1 MSATHEPEQNRLL
14 RALASEQRDR
24 LYPHLELVA
33 LPLGRVLHDAGDLI
47 RHVYFPVDAI
57 VSLQYVMEDGCSAEI
72 AVVGREGIVG
82 IAAFMGGET
91 SSSRAV
97 VQSAGWAFR
106 LATRRILDEFHRYGR
121 LHDVLLRYTQSLL
134 TQAAQTA
141 ACNRHHTVD
150 QQLCRL
156 LLMSDDRLP
165 SSHLA
170 MTQERIASLLGVR
183 REGIT
188 EAAGKLQKRGI
199 IKYRRGHITIL
210 DRPALEKLCCECYS
224 VVRQEC
230 DRLTGEDL
238 PADNPMVL
246 PSRRPMAPPAPAL
259 AWAR

>member
-1 MSATHEPEQNRLL
+1 MSATHEPEHNRLL
-14 RALASEQRDR
+14 RALTKEQRDR
-24 LYPHLELVA
+24 LYPHLEPVT
-33 LPLGRVLHDAGDLI
+33 LPLGRVLHDAGDVI

-57 VSLQYVMEDGCSAEI
+57 VSLQYVMEDGGSAEI
-72 AVVGREGIVG
+72 AVVGREGVVG

-97 VQSAGWAFR
+97 VQSAGQAYR
-106 LATRRILDEFHRYGR
+106 LATRRLLDEFHRFAR

-165 SSHLA
+165 SSHLV

-224 VVRQEC
+224 VVRTEC

-246 PSRRPMAPPAPAL
+246 PAHRPAPQPAFG
-259 AWAR
+259 WAPSA